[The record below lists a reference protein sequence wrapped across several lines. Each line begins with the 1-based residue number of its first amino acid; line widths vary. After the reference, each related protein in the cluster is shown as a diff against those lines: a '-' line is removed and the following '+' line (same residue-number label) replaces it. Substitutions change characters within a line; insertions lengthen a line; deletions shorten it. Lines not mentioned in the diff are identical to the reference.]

1 MSKTIVSAAFVIPG
15 ILMMIT
21 SLSFPLSSRDITAL
35 MIIGLTLVDIGVM
48 YWRFKNEKENH

>member
-1 MSKTIVSAAFVIPG
+1 MSKIIVSAAFVIPG

-21 SLSFPLSSRDITAL
+21 SLSFSLSSRDITAL